1 MNGNNLNLHISLAVA
16 CTVVGGC
23 LVAFFMYAF
32 VTQKEVVAV
41 QVAVPTSMTFNAPA
55 DHATPG
61 TAILHGKLERVSE
74 STITFKLS
82 DWVLG
87 RDARAQ
93 LAIEDGDCT
102 LKEVEKNGC
111 GQALSLTRDTQK
123 ELTLPLIKNPLI
135 KIWERTPD
143 GLQIKRDES
152 GKPTQVTTTL
162 DELKR
167 LLGSE
172 QLAYTPFIIMT
183 SNQEI
188 VALEEQ
194 YIP

>member
-1 MNGNNLNLHISLAVA
+1 M
-16 CTVVGGC
+16 
-23 LVAFFMYAF
+23 
-32 VTQKEVVAV
+32 
-41 QVAVPTSMTFNAPA
+41 AVPTSMTFNAPA
-55 DHATPG
+55 DHAALG
-61 TAILHGKLERVSE
+61 TAILHGKLESVSGG
-74 STITFKLS
+74 TVTFKLS
-82 DWVLG
+82 DWILG
-87 RDARAQ
+87 MDARAQ

-102 LKEVEKNGC
+102 LESVERGGC
-111 GQALSLTRDTQK
+111 SSVLFFTRDTQK

-143 GLQIKRDES
+143 GLQIKQDES

-172 QLAYTPFIIMT
+172 QLAHTPFIIMT

-194 YIP
+194 YTP